1 METKEAVEFIEI
13 EKRIICGCATQCL
26 EAKGFNKVI
35 TLLKQGEK
43 YKQMWEKSKKD
54 LLHASVENWKVSLE
68 QIILE
73 IKKLEEKHFPK
84 ESKKDI
90 ETSGHFFVDQYFKE
104 KEAKQDYPESEE

>member
-43 YKQMWEKSKKD
+43 YKQMWKEFYKEWGEYPIE
-54 LLHASVENWKVSLE
+54 LHSIDEFMDD
-68 QIILE
+68 
-73 IKKLEEKHFPK
+73 IKQKYFP
-84 ESKKDI
+84 
-90 ETSGHFFVDQYFKE
+90 